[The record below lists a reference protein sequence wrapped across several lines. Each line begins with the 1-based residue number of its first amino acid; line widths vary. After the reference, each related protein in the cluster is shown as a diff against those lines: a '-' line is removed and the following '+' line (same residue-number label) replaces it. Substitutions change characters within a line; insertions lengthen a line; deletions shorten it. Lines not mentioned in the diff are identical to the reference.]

1 MRIMQV
7 TVNLRIN
14 DSIIPE
20 KVCLLRK
27 FPDAAGNMLS
37 DGWR

>member
-7 TVNLRIN
+7 VVNLRID

-27 FPDAAGNMLS
+27 FPDAAGNMLN